1 MERTGVGYEPFT
13 PEQQQGVFN
22 MLDRYVA
29 ADEAAEEEV
38 LSINSF
44 RDILEV
50 CKQFKKMVIK
60 GRQDVDE
67 ARLEAQQAVME
78 QVRAHYTDYI
88 QIVECRQPPRG
99 PPVLTLTLT
108 VPPNRPCPIPGPVPD
123 PDSNGADDSAAVQR

>member
-29 ADEAAEEEV
+29 ADEASEEEV

-50 CKQFKKMVIK
+50 CKQFKKMVLK
-60 GRQDVDE
+60 GQQDVDE
-67 ARLEAQQAVME
+67 ARLEAQHAVME
-78 QVRAHYTDYI
+78 QVCGVLLLLNMQRFYT
-88 QIVECRQPPRG
+88 VVVAR
-99 PPVLTLTLT
+99 L
-108 VPPNRPCPIPGPVPD
+108 
-123 PDSNGADDSAAVQR
+123 